1 MHVKPGDYEGC
12 GGVHGGVVDTLP
24 APPPWQENKAACVC
38 LRSHEVGAIRA
49 CVTAVAVAVPVLS
62 ATLMV
67 LEWHRAGSGS
77 GAWRRAIVA
86 SVVKGACWAVYGVLV
101 TAAVGLWGLSECV
114 TAPPPTLWETVLTEA
129 WTDARAGWRAAGRE
143 AASLLHGAT
152 SVVSGALRR
161 VDQVAV
167 VAIVALAL
175 AAAVLL
181 ALAFCVACPLVA
193 PLAGHL
199 RALVTARTH
208 VTVRVKKGDLSPV
221 EGADADVEDADTVD
235 PIDLSKLTIRD
246 LIARLRAL
254 GHACDPQGL
263 EYRVNTVHSRK
274 PILIDA
280 LKRARKDA

>member
-1 MHVKPGDYEGC
+1 
-12 GGVHGGVVDTLP
+12 
-24 APPPWQENKAACVC
+24 
-38 LRSHEVGAIRA
+38 
-49 CVTAVAVAVPVLS
+49 
-62 ATLMV
+62 
-67 LEWHRAGSGS
+67 
-77 GAWRRAIVA
+77 
-86 SVVKGACWAVYGVLV
+86 
-101 TAAVGLWGLSECV
+101 
-114 TAPPPTLWETVLTEA
+114 LWETVLTEA

-167 VAIVALAL
+167 VAIAALAL

-199 RALVTARTH
+199 RALVAAR

-221 EGADADVEDADTVD
+221 EGADAVVEDADTVD

-254 GHACDPQGL
+254 GHACNPQGL
-263 EYRVNTVHSRK
+263 EYRVNTAHSRK

-280 LKRARKDA
+280 LKRVRKDA

>member
-1 MHVKPGDYEGC
+1 M
-12 GGVHGGVVDTLP
+12 
-24 APPPWQENKAACVC
+24 
-38 LRSHEVGAIRA
+38 
-49 CVTAVAVAVPVLS
+49 
-62 ATLMV
+62 
-67 LEWHRAGSGS
+67 
-77 GAWRRAIVA
+77 
-86 SVVKGACWAVYGVLV
+86 

-114 TAPPPTLWETVLTEA
+114 VAPPPTLWETVMTDA
-129 WTDARAGWRAAGRE
+129 WTDARAGWRTAGRE

-167 VAIVALAL
+167 VAIAALAL

-181 ALAFCVACPLVA
+181 ALAVCVACPLVA

-199 RALVTARTH
+199 RALVAARTH
-208 VTVRVKKGDLSPV
+208 ATVRAKKGDLSPV
-221 EGADADVEDADTVD
+221 ERADTEVEDADTVD
-235 PIDLSKLTIRD
+235 PIDPSKMTVRD
-246 LIARLRAL
+246 LIAHLRAL